1 MPVTVLDREQTKD
14 LLRHILVEL
23 LEERKPEFQELVVEA
38 LEDVALANAIRE
50 GRKDEFVSEDEIRA
64 ALEA

>member
-1 MPVTVLDREQTKD
+1 MTTTVLDRDQTKD
-14 LLRHILVEL
+14 LLRHVLIEL
-23 LEERKPEFQELVVEA
+23 LEERRPEFQELIIEA
-38 LEDVALANAIRE
+38 LEDVALVNAIRE